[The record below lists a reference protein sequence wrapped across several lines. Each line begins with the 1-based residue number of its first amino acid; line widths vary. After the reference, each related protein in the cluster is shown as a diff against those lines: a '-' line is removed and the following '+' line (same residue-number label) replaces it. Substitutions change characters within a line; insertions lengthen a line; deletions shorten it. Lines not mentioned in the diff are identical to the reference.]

1 MKPLGIVLM
10 LGGALVALVA
20 GFKYESVEFLIGGVV
35 FAAIG
40 AFLVAKT

>member
-20 GFKYESVEFLIGGVV
+20 GFKFESVEFLVGGVV
-35 FAAIG
+35 FTAIG
-40 AFLVAKT
+40 AFLVAKA